1 MFQSTLAVFQKDMRL
16 EIRNRF
22 GINTVLMFLAATLF
36 ILLFSIRNERLTEG
50 LTASL
55 IWLVLVFTAV
65 IALGR
70 AFIAEAEQQT
80 MLLLQIHAKP
90 TAVYSGKLLFN
101 FLFIWISTLIAAT
114 LFCVLTNSS
123 PTWSMLFTILT
134 LGALGLSGTT
144 TLLSAII
151 AKAGNKGALLAV
163 LALPLLFPL
172 LLPAVAATKSALL
185 DVSWRMIQDELVT
198 LLSFAGTV
206 ITASVLLFE
215 YVWND

>member
-172 LLPAVAATKSALL
+172 LLPAVAATKGALL

>member
-1 MFQSTLAVFQKDMRL
+1 MFQSTLAVFKKDLQL
-16 EIRNRF
+16 EVRNRF

-36 ILLFSIRNERLTEG
+36 ILLFSIRNEQLTEG
-50 LTASL
+50 LKASL
-55 IWLVLVFTAV
+55 IWLVLIFTAV

-80 MLLLQIHAKP
+80 MLLLQIHVQP
-90 TAVYSGKLLFN
+90 NAVYSGKLLFN

-114 LFCVLTNSS
+114 LFCILTNSS

-163 LALPLLFPL
+163 LAMPLLFPL
-172 LLPAVAATKSALL
+172 LLPAVDATKSALL
-185 DVSWRMIQDELVT
+185 NVSWRMIQDELVT
-198 LLSFAGTV
+198 LVSFAGTV